1 MKINDI
7 VLEKWTAKYKRS
19 INCSNPKGFSQR
31 AHCQSRNKNEDL
43 EPKDIHDLA
52 DNKNV
57 KWDNDPDFMN
67 KSKELTGKKHL
78 DDMDQDELE
87 IIKRFIAKK

>member
-31 AHCQSRNKNEDL
+31 AHCQGRNKNEDL